1 MTPQPEFLSKLS
13 ALPLRR
19 LRELARVL
27 GIPRYSAQARDGL
40 LQAIASKSPAG
51 ESTPAALEQASS
63 SQPVVAQAA
72 TSGFER
78 ALSSA
83 VAATETVTTLQVHP
97 QDAQWAY
104 CRWEISAADRD
115 AIQAAGGG
123 SLCLRLADITG
134 LAEGDAHPQA
144 FLEAVVEGAGGE
156 WYLPV
161 PLAGRV
167 YRAELGFRS
176 QSGWISLAFS
186 APAAMPAE
194 PGGGFEA
201 DLVRPFSLD
210 VMPTDTGEFVMPA
223 PAGVHERVY
232 QVASLGRRRLGV
244 GSEEFQE
251 SAGAAD
257 RAAAG
262 QASGVGLWASGLSE
276 SGRGGVAT
284 RQRSFWLVADAELIV
299 YGATEPSARL
309 SIAGQDEPL
318 SVDGT
323 FRFQVPFPDG
333 EQVYPIRAVAADG
346 VQTRSITLDFK
357 RTTPAALVNTREA
370 AVPEWF

>member
-1 MTPQPEFLSKLS
+1 MSPQPDFLSKL
-13 ALPLRR
+13 AVLPLRR
-19 LRELARVL
+19 LRELARAL

-40 LQAIASKSPAG
+40 VQAIASKSPAG
-51 ESTPAALEQASS
+51 APSE
-63 SQPVVAQAA
+63 
-72 TSGFER
+72 
-78 ALSSA
+78 
-83 VAATETVTTLQVHP
+83 ATETSPSLAVSGTGFDQAPATAIASAAAPTTFLHVHP

-104 CRWEISAADRD
+104 CRWEISPADRN
-115 AIQAAGGG
+115 AVQAAGGG

-134 LAEGDAHPQA
+134 LVEGDAHPHA
-144 FLEAVVEGAGGE
+144 FLETVVEGSTGE

-167 YRAELGFRS
+167 YRAELGFRTP
-176 QSGWISLAFS
+176 SGWLSLAFS
-186 APAAMPAE
+186 SAAAMPAE
-194 PGGGFEA
+194 LDGGFGF

-210 VMPTDTGEFVMPA
+210 VMPTQSSDDAHPA
-223 PAGVHERVY
+223 AVGVHERIY
-232 QVASLGRRRLGV
+232 QVASSGRRRLGL

-251 SAGAAD
+251 SDIGGVD
-257 RAAAG
+257 LAAAG
-262 QASGVGLWASGLSE
+262 QASGIGLWASGLSE
-276 SGRGGVAT
+276 SGRGGVGA

-309 SIAGQDEPL
+309 SIGGQDEPL

-323 FRFQVPFPDG
+323 FRLQVPFPDG
-333 EQVYPIRAVAADG
+333 DQLYPIRAVAADG

-357 RTTPAALVNTREA
+357 RTTPAALVNSREA

>member
-1 MTPQPEFLSKLS
+1 MTPQPDFLNKL
-13 ALPLRR
+13 AVLPLRR

-40 LQAIASKSPAG
+40 LQAIATKSPAG
-51 ESTPAALEQASS
+51 ETPE
-63 SQPVVAQAA
+63 
-72 TSGFER
+72 E
-78 ALSSA
+78 ALSPAVSPSESEHPASVGEPYSA
-83 VAATETVTTLQVHP
+83 PQAVTSLQVHP

-104 CRWEISAADRD
+104 CRWDISPADRE
-115 AIQAAGGG
+115 AAQAAGGG

-134 LAEGDAHPQA
+134 LADGDAHPHA
-144 FLEAVVEGAGGE
+144 FLETVVEGAGGE

-167 YRAELGFRS
+167 YRAELGYRTPG
-176 QSGWISLAFS
+176 GWISLAFS
-186 APAAMPAE
+186 APAVMPAE
-194 PGGGFEA
+194 PGGGFDV

-210 VMPTDTGEFVMPA
+210 VMPTESGDVVFPA
-223 PAGVHERVY
+223 PVGVHERVY
-232 QVASLGRRRLGV
+232 QVASQGRRRLGL

-251 SAGAAD
+251 SGEAAD
-257 RAAAG
+257 LAAGG
-262 QASGVGLWASGLSE
+262 QASGVGRWASGLTE

-309 SIAGQDEPL
+309 SIGGQDEAL

-333 EQVYPIRAVAADG
+333 EQVYPIHAVAADG

-357 RTTPAALVNTREA
+357 RTTPAAVVNTREA

>member
-1 MTPQPEFLSKLS
+1 MTPQPDFLSKL
-13 ALPLRR
+13 AVLPLRR

-40 LQAIASKSPAG
+40 LQAIASKSPSG
-51 ESTPAALEQASS
+51 DTP
-63 SQPVVAQAA
+63 SQPQVASIPAPGA
-72 TSGFER
+72 TDTPE
-78 ALSSA
+78 SA
-83 VAATETVTTLQVHP
+83 PAPVTYLQVHP
-97 QDAQWAY
+97 QDSQWAY
-104 CRWEISAADRD
+104 CRWEISPADRE
-115 AIQAAGGG
+115 AALASGGG

-134 LAEGDAHPQA
+134 LAEGDVHPHA
-144 FLEAVVEGAGGE
+144 FLETVVEGASGE

-167 YRAELGFRS
+167 YRAELGYRS
-176 QSGWISLAFS
+176 AAGWISLAFS
-186 APAAMPAE
+186 AAAAMPADS
-194 PGGGFEA
+194 GDHVDFE
-201 DLVRPFSLD
+201 LVRPFSLD
-210 VMPTDTGEFVMPA
+210 VMPADAGDFSIPA
-223 PAGVHERVY
+223 PVGVHERVY
-232 QVASLGRRRLGV
+232 QVASHGRRLLGL
-244 GSEEFQE
+244 GSEGFQE
-251 SAGAAD
+251 GGEAAEL
-257 RAAAG
+257 AAG
-262 QASGVGLWASGLSE
+262 GQFSGVGPWASGRSE
-276 SGRGGVAT
+276 SGRGGVVT

-309 SIAGQDEPL
+309 TVAGQEEPL

-357 RTTPAALVNTREA
+357 RTTPEAVVNTREA

>member
-1 MTPQPEFLSKLS
+1 MSPQPDFLSKLA

-51 ESTPAALEQASS
+51 EATDQAPLLTTASSGFDHDPASTPTAAPDTYL
-63 SQPVVAQAA
+63 
-72 TSGFER
+72 
-78 ALSSA
+78 L
-83 VAATETVTTLQVHP
+83 VHP

-104 CRWEISAADRD
+104 CRWEISPDDRN
-115 AIQAAGGG
+115 AVQAAGGG

-134 LAEGDAHPQA
+134 LAEGDAHPHA
-144 FLEAVVEGAGGE
+144 FLETVVEGSSGE

-167 YRAELGFRS
+167 YRAELGFRTPG
-176 QSGWISLAFS
+176 GWMSLAFS
-186 APAAMPAE
+186 AAAAMPAE
-194 PGGGFEA
+194 PGGGVQF

-210 VMPTDTGEFVMPA
+210 VMPKPSSDEMPPA
-223 PAGVHERVY
+223 PVGVHERVY
-232 QVASLGRRRLGV
+232 QVASLGRRRLGL

-251 SAGAAD
+251 SVAPAAD
-257 RAAAG
+257 LAAAG
-262 QASGVGLWASGLSE
+262 QASGVGLWASGLTE
-276 SGRGGVAT
+276 SGRGGLAP
-284 RQRSFWLVADAELIV
+284 RLRSFWLVADAELIV
-299 YGATEPSARL
+299 DGATEPSARL
-309 SIAGQDEPL
+309 SIGGEDEPL

-333 EQVYPIRAVAADG
+333 EQAYPIRAVAADG
-346 VQTRSITLDFK
+346 VQTRSITLNFK
-357 RTTPAALVNTREA
+357 RTTPAALVNSREA

>member
-1 MTPQPEFLSKLS
+1 MSPQPDFLSKL
-13 ALPLRR
+13 AGLPLRR

-51 ESTPAALEQASS
+51 QAPAEAIDQAPSLATASPGFESTPAPAAASAPS
-63 SQPVVAQAA
+63 PARA
-72 TSGFER
+72 TY
-78 ALSSA
+78 LH
-83 VAATETVTTLQVHP
+83 VHP

-104 CRWEISAADRD
+104 CRWEISPDDRN

-134 LAEGDAHPQA
+134 LAEGDVHPHA
-144 FLEAVVEGAGGE
+144 FLETVVEGASGE

-161 PLAGRV
+161 PLAARV
-167 YRAELGFRS
+167 YRAELGVRTP
-176 QSGWISLAFS
+176 SGWMSLAFS
-186 APAAMPAE
+186 AAAAMPAE
-194 PGGGFEA
+194 PGGGFEF

-210 VMPTDTGEFVMPA
+210 VMPTQVSEDTHPA

-232 QVASLGRRRLGV
+232 QIASLGRRHLGL

-251 SAGAAD
+251 SAPDAAD
-257 RAAAG
+257 LAAAG

-276 SGRGGVAT
+276 SGRGGVAA

-309 SIAGQDEPL
+309 SIGGQEEPL

-323 FRFQVPFPDG
+323 FRLQVPFPDG

-346 VQTRSITLDFK
+346 IQTRSITLDFK
-357 RTTPAALVNTREA
+357 RTTPAALVNSREA